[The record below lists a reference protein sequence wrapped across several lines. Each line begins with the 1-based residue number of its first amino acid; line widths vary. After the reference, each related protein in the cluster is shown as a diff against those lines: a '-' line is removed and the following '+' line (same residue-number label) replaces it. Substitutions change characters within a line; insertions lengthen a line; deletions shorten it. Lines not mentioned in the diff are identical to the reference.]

1 MSPPALPW
9 QELGLLHPQLLELAS
24 LTSGSLWLVHIA
36 SAISELLTDTKL
48 AIGNGGLGTAWHAF
62 HVKKCPLPEIKTKAP
77 HLGKY
82 FLKEPQ
88 MGKFAP

>member
-1 MSPPALPW
+1 
-9 QELGLLHPQLLELAS
+9 
-24 LTSGSLWLVHIA
+24 
-36 SAISELLTDTKL
+36 LLTDTKL

-62 HVKKCPLPEIKTKAP
+62 HVKKCPLPEIITKAP

-88 MGKFAP
+88 MGKFATHTHGSLHVLFYRKLKQKTIKNLRTTDSHFFYI